1 MKRVLLAGAG
11 HAHAWLLGALAEQP
25 LYGARITLVSP
36 HARQLYSA
44 MLPGLIAGHYQRE
57 EAEFNVGLLAARA
70 FADFVPGSLVRLDAA
85 RRVALLADGRQ
96 IPYDIASLNVGS
108 HTDDSTPGANE
119 WTLPLKPYERLVE
132 RLRYDA
138 HIAIAGGGASGA
150 ELAMA
155 LRYRGAMVT
164 LYSDELPFPPRLARR
179 IERALRRRGVD
190 YRPGMR
196 ADAVEPGP
204 VVIAGQAHQQF
215 DQVLWAAG
223 PAPVAWLER
232 SGLERDEQG
241 FVRVDATLRSVSHPE
256 VFAVGDCAATGE
268 AKSGVQAVRQGQVL
282 AHNVRAAVMQTP
294 LAPYEPR
301 PHALL
306 LLTCG
311 ARYAIAARG
320 GWSAQGRWV
329 WWWKNWIDRRWMAR
343 LRGEKLKPSS
353 PAARAE

>member
-1 MKRVLLAGAG
+1 VKRVLLAGAG
-11 HAHAWLLGALAEQP
+11 HAHAVLLDSLAQEP

-36 HARQLYSA
+36 YRRQLYSA
-44 MLPGLIAGHYQRE
+44 MVPGVIAGHYERE
-57 EAEFNVGLLAARA
+57 EAEFDVAAMAERA
-70 FADFVPGSLVRLDAA
+70 FAEFAPGSLVRLDAA

-108 HTDDSTPGANE
+108 LTEDETPGAHE
-119 WTLPLKPYERLVE
+119 HALPLKPYERLVE
-132 RLRYDA
+132 RLRYNA

-155 LRYRGAMVT
+155 LRHRGAVVT
-164 LYSDELPFPPRLARR
+164 LYSAQNPFTPALARR
-179 IERALRRRGVD
+179 VERALRRRGVD

-196 ADAVEPGP
+196 ADAVERGP

-215 DQVLWAAG
+215 DLVLWAAG
-223 PAPVAWLER
+223 PAPFGWLER
-232 SGLERDEQG
+232 SGIGRDEQG
-241 FVRVDATLRSVSHPE
+241 FVQVDQTLRSVTHPE

-268 AKSGVQAVRQGQVL
+268 AKSGVHAVRQGEVL
-282 AHNVRAAVMQTP
+282 AHNLRALVKGTP
-294 LAPYEPR
+294 LVDYQPR

-311 ARYAIAARG
+311 ARYAIAARA

-329 WWWKNWIDRRWMAR
+329 WWWKNWIDRRWIAR
-343 LRGEKLKPSS
+343 LRGEKLKPKA
-353 PAARAE
+353 PEKA

>member
-11 HAHAWLLGALAEQP
+11 HAHAVFLCSLAEQP
-25 LYGARITLVSP
+25 LYGARFTLVSP
-36 HARQLYSA
+36 YARQLYSA
-44 MLPGLIAGHYQRE
+44 MLPGVIAGHYRRE
-57 EAEFNVGLLAARA
+57 EAEFDVAALAARA
-70 FADFVPGSLVRLDAA
+70 YAEFVPGSLVRLDAA

-96 IPYDIASLNVGS
+96 LPYDIASLNVGS
-108 HTDDSTPGANE
+108 RTEDTTPGAHE
-119 WTLPLKPYERLVE
+119 HALPLKPYERLVE

-138 HIAIAGGGASGA
+138 HVAIAGGGASGA

-155 LRYRGAMVT
+155 LRHRGVVVT
-164 LYSDELPFPPRLARR
+164 LYSEQSAFVPKLARR

-190 YRPGMR
+190 FRPGMR
-196 ADAVEPGP
+196 ADAVESGP

-223 PAPVAWLER
+223 PAPLAWLER
-232 SGLERDEQG
+232 SGLTRDEQG

-256 VFAVGDCAATGE
+256 VFAAGDCAATGE
-268 AKSGVQAVRQGQVL
+268 PKSGVHAVRQGEVL
-282 AHNVRAAVMQTP
+282 AHNLRAAVTETP
-294 LAPYEPR
+294 LVPYEPR

-320 GWSAQGRWV
+320 NWSAQGRWA

-343 LRGEKLKPSS
+343 LRGEKLKRKVSLEK
-353 PAARAE
+353 R